1 MDSGRAK
8 VGGRAEGMVAARRP
22 EDAGTGASRSQGT
35 GEPRRFHAPGRA
47 NLIGEH
53 TDHTDGL
60 VLPAAIDR
68 GVSLEV
74 FPGGHDIVL
83 VSDAADGE
91 VVVPA
96 DGAEPPAR
104 GWGRFVA
111 AVAAELN
118 LIGRPAVGMRGQVTS
133 DLPQGAGL
141 SSSAALE
148 VAVGTAL
155 CAVAGFDLPPLE
167 LAACCRRA
175 EHRAVGVPSGIMDQA
190 ASILGRADHAV
201 FLDCATLEH
210 RVVPL
215 PPDHALLLV
224 DSGVRR
230 TLEGSGYRQ
239 RSEELASALGVLD
252 GRRPATVD
260 PDELPGLLA
269 RLDDVPARRLRH
281 VVTENARVRATVS
294 ALEQGDLAAL
304 GPLFAAGHA
313 SLRDDY
319 EVSVPELDVLVELA
333 TSAGA
338 TAARLTG
345 GGFGGAIVAL
355 VRDEILDAVAA
366 AVAAE
371 YPKRF
376 PQRIATVHR
385 CRAAEGAC
393 QLRW

>member
-210 RVVPL
+210 RVVP
-215 PPDHALLLV
+215 AA
-224 DSGVRR
+224 RR
-230 TLEGSGYRQ
+230 ITRCCSIDYGRAAPARRSSGYAQ
-239 RSEELASALGVLD
+239 RSEELAGGPAGAGRGETGGG
-252 GRRPATVD
+252 GRRPR
-260 PDELPGLLA
+260 ELDTLLA
-269 RLDDVPARRLRH
+269 GRRCESQRDAC
-281 VVTENARVRATVS
+281 VT
-294 ALEQGDLAAL
+294 
-304 GPLFAAGHA
+304 
-313 SLRDDY
+313 
-319 EVSVPELDVLVELA
+319 
-333 TSAGA
+333 
-338 TAARLTG
+338 
-345 GGFGGAIVAL
+345 
-355 VRDEILDAVAA
+355 
-366 AVAAE
+366 
-371 YPKRF
+371 
-376 PQRIATVHR
+376 
-385 CRAAEGAC
+385 
-393 QLRW
+393 W